1 MTNQKNTGERQ
12 QKIIVFLLFIVLI
25 LASIIIGTF
34 NKINFLEKPPVTK
47 APDIEPI
54 EAVAPVSTG
63 KIAIIID
70 DFGYRDDNV
79 SEGFL
84 ALDAELTLAVIP
96 GHQNSKVFA
105 AKADQK
111 GYEVIV
117 HMPMESTNETR
128 GEKEYML
135 TTSMTSNE
143 IESRVEEVISEFPEA
158 VGMNN
163 HQGSKAT
170 SDKRIM
176 NILSNVLKRHG
187 KYFIDS
193 RTTSETV
200 AEITMRFR
208 GVHTIRRHVFL
219 DNENKQ
225 NKIREQLY
233 KLVDKAESKGLAV
246 GIGHAR
252 INTLEV
258 LKQEIPKLKEYGFK
272 FQFASFAVK

>member
-1 MTNQKNTGERQ
+1 MLVLSACILYILNSRTEEPAPITRTVTLPKVDFEKVEFQEDTRGN
-12 QKIIVFLLFIVLI
+12 IV
-25 LASIIIGTF
+25 
-34 NKINFLEKPPVTK
+34 
-47 APDIEPI
+47 
-54 EAVAPVSTG
+54 
-63 KIAIIID
+63 IIID

-84 ALDAELTLAVIP
+84 SLGADLTFAVIP

-105 AKADQK
+105 AKAEQN

-143 IESRVEEVISEFPEA
+143 IESKVEQVISEFPEA

-176 NILSNVLKRHG
+176 NIISNVLKRHG

-193 RTTSETV
+193 RTTSATV
-200 AEITMRFR
+200 AENTMRSR
-208 GVHTIRRHVFL
+208 GVPTIRRHVFL
-219 DNENKQ
+219 DNENEQ
-225 NKIREQLY
+225 NKIRQQLY
-233 KLVDKAESKGLAV
+233 KLVDKAESIGLAV

-252 INTLEV
+252 KNTLEV
-258 LKQEIPKLKEYGFK
+258 LRQEIPRLKEHGFK

>member
-1 MTNQKNTGERQ
+1 MNQLRNYFVLAVLVLSACILYILKSKTDEPVPTRRTVTIP
-12 QKIIVFLLFIVLI
+12 KIEIEEDIRGNIV
-25 LASIIIGTF
+25 
-34 NKINFLEKPPVTK
+34 
-47 APDIEPI
+47 
-54 EAVAPVSTG
+54 
-63 KIAIIID
+63 IIID

-84 ALDAELTLAVIP
+84 SLDADITFAIIP

-105 AKADQK
+105 AKADQN

-128 GEKEYML
+128 GEKEYKL
-135 TTSMTSNE
+135 TTSMTSDE
-143 IESRVEEVISEFPEA
+143 IESKVEEVISEFPEA

-176 NILSNVLKRHG
+176 NIVGNVLKRHG

-193 RTTSETV
+193 RTSSETV
-200 AEITMRFR
+200 AETTMRSR
-208 GVHTIRRHVFL
+208 GVPTIRRHVFL
-219 DNENKQ
+219 DNENQK

-233 KLVDKAESKGLAV
+233 KLADKAELKGLAV
-246 GIGHAR
+246 GIGHAKT
-252 INTLEV
+252 NTLKV
-258 LKQEIPKLKEYGFK
+258 LKQEIPRLKEHGFK
-272 FQFASFAVK
+272 FQFASFSVE

>member
-1 MTNQKNTGERQ
+1 MNQLRSLFVFAVLVLSACILYILNSRTEETAPITRTVTLPKVDFEKVEFQEDTRGN
-12 QKIIVFLLFIVLI
+12 IV
-25 LASIIIGTF
+25 
-34 NKINFLEKPPVTK
+34 
-47 APDIEPI
+47 
-54 EAVAPVSTG
+54 
-63 KIAIIID
+63 IIID

-84 ALDAELTLAVIP
+84 SLGADLTFAVIP

-105 AKADQK
+105 AKAEQN

-143 IESRVEEVISEFPEA
+143 IESKVEQVISEFPEA

-176 NILSNVLKRHG
+176 NIISNVLKRHG

-193 RTTSETV
+193 RTTSATV
-200 AEITMRFR
+200 AENTMRSR
-208 GVHTIRRHVFL
+208 GVPTIRRHVFL
-219 DNENKQ
+219 DNENEQ
-225 NKIREQLY
+225 SKIRQQLY
-233 KLVDKAESKGLAV
+233 KLVDKAESVGLAV

-252 INTLEV
+252 KNTLEV
-258 LKQEIPKLKEYGFK
+258 LRQEIPRLKEHGFK

>member
-1 MTNQKNTGERQ
+1 MAVLVLSVCTLYILKSRTEEPAPTSRIVTLP
-12 QKIIVFLLFIVLI
+12 KIEIEEDIRGNIV
-25 LASIIIGTF
+25 
-34 NKINFLEKPPVTK
+34 
-47 APDIEPI
+47 
-54 EAVAPVSTG
+54 
-63 KIAIIID
+63 IIID

-84 ALDAELTLAVIP
+84 SLDADLTFAVIP

-105 AKADQK
+105 AKADQN

-208 GVHTIRRHVFL
+208 GVHVAFWNSTTDRV
-219 DNENKQ
+219 NK
-225 NKIREQLY
+225 NRPKGTW
-233 KLVDKAESKGLAV
+233 KALRGL
-246 GIGHAR
+246 
-252 INTLEV
+252 
-258 LKQEIPKLKEYGFK
+258 
-272 FQFASFAVK
+272 

>member
-1 MTNQKNTGERQ
+1 MNQLRSIFVFAVLVLSACILYILNSRTEEPAPITRTVTLPKVDFEKVEFQEDTRGN
-12 QKIIVFLLFIVLI
+12 IV
-25 LASIIIGTF
+25 
-34 NKINFLEKPPVTK
+34 
-47 APDIEPI
+47 
-54 EAVAPVSTG
+54 
-63 KIAIIID
+63 IIID

-84 ALDAELTLAVIP
+84 SLGADLTFAVIP

-105 AKADQK
+105 AKAEQN

-143 IESRVEEVISEFPEA
+143 IESKVEQVISEFPEA

-176 NILSNVLKRHG
+176 NIISNVLKRHG

-193 RTTSETV
+193 RTTSATV
-200 AEITMRFR
+200 AENTMRSR
-208 GVHTIRRHVFL
+208 GVPTIRRHVFL
-219 DNENKQ
+219 DNENEQ
-225 NKIREQLY
+225 SKIRQQLY
-233 KLVDKAESKGLAV
+233 KLVDKAESVGLAV

-252 INTLEV
+252 KNTLEV
-258 LKQEIPKLKEYGFK
+258 LRQEIPRLKEHGFK

>member
-1 MTNQKNTGERQ
+1 MNQLRNYFVLAVLVLSACILYILKSKTDEPVPTRRTVTIP
-12 QKIIVFLLFIVLI
+12 KIEIEEDIRGNIV
-25 LASIIIGTF
+25 
-34 NKINFLEKPPVTK
+34 
-47 APDIEPI
+47 
-54 EAVAPVSTG
+54 
-63 KIAIIID
+63 IIID

-84 ALDAELTLAVIP
+84 SLDADITFAIIP

-105 AKADQK
+105 AKADQN

-128 GEKEYML
+128 GEKEYKL
-135 TTSMTSNE
+135 TTSMTSDE
-143 IESRVEEVISEFPEA
+143 IESKVEEVISEFPEA

-176 NILSNVLKRHG
+176 NIVGNVLKRHG

-193 RTTSETV
+193 RTSSETV
-200 AEITMRFR
+200 AETTMRSR
-208 GVHTIRRHVFL
+208 GVPTIRRHVFL
-219 DNENKQ
+219 DNENQK

-233 KLVDKAESKGLAV
+233 KLADKAESKGLAV
-246 GIGHAR
+246 GIGHAKT
-252 INTLEV
+252 NTLKV
-258 LKQEIPKLKEYGFK
+258 LKQEIPRLKEHGFK
-272 FQFASFAVK
+272 FQFASFAVE

>member
-1 MTNQKNTGERQ
+1 MNQLRNYFVLAVLVLSACILYILKSKTDEPVPTRRTVTIP
-12 QKIIVFLLFIVLI
+12 KIEIEEDVRGNIV
-25 LASIIIGTF
+25 
-34 NKINFLEKPPVTK
+34 
-47 APDIEPI
+47 
-54 EAVAPVSTG
+54 
-63 KIAIIID
+63 IIID

-84 ALDAELTLAVIP
+84 SLDADITFAIIP

-105 AKADQK
+105 AKADQN

-128 GEKEYML
+128 GEKEYKL
-135 TTSMTSNE
+135 TTSMTSDE
-143 IESRVEEVISEFPEA
+143 IESKVEEVISEFPEA

-176 NILSNVLKRHG
+176 NIVGNVLKRHG

-193 RTTSETV
+193 RTSSETV
-200 AEITMRFR
+200 AETTMRSR
-208 GVHTIRRHVFL
+208 GVPTIRRHVFL
-219 DNENKQ
+219 DNENQK

-233 KLVDKAESKGLAV
+233 KLADKAELKGLAV
-246 GIGHAR
+246 GIGHAKP
-252 INTLEV
+252 NTLKV
-258 LKQEIPKLKEYGFK
+258 LKQEIPRLKEHGFK
-272 FQFASFAVK
+272 FQFASFAVE

>member
-1 MTNQKNTGERQ
+1 MAVLVLSACILYILKSKTDEPVPTRRTVTIP
-12 QKIIVFLLFIVLI
+12 KIEIEEDVRGNIV
-25 LASIIIGTF
+25 
-34 NKINFLEKPPVTK
+34 
-47 APDIEPI
+47 
-54 EAVAPVSTG
+54 
-63 KIAIIID
+63 IIID

-84 ALDAELTLAVIP
+84 SLDADLTFAIIP

-105 AKADQK
+105 AKADQN

-128 GEKEYML
+128 GEKEYKL
-135 TTSMTSNE
+135 TTSMTSDE
-143 IESRVEEVISEFPEA
+143 IESKVEEVISEFPEA

-176 NILSNVLKRHG
+176 NIVGNVLKRHG

-193 RTTSETV
+193 RTSSETV
-200 AEITMRFR
+200 AETTMRSR
-208 GVHTIRRHVFL
+208 GVPTIRRHVFL
-219 DNENKQ
+219 DNENQK

-233 KLVDKAESKGLAV
+233 KLADKAELKGLAV
-246 GIGHAR
+246 GIGHAKT
-252 INTLEV
+252 NTLKV
-258 LKQEIPKLKEYGFK
+258 LKQEIPRLKEHGFK
-272 FQFASFAVK
+272 FQFASFAVE

>member
-1 MTNQKNTGERQ
+1 MNQLRNYFVLAVLVLSACILYILKSKTDEPVPTRRTVTIP
-12 QKIIVFLLFIVLI
+12 KIEIEEDIRGNIV
-25 LASIIIGTF
+25 
-34 NKINFLEKPPVTK
+34 
-47 APDIEPI
+47 
-54 EAVAPVSTG
+54 
-63 KIAIIID
+63 IIID

-84 ALDAELTLAVIP
+84 SLDADITFAIIP

-105 AKADQK
+105 AKADQN

-128 GEKEYML
+128 GEEEYKL
-135 TTSMTSNE
+135 TTSMTSDE
-143 IESRVEEVISEFPEA
+143 IESKVEEVISEFPEA

-176 NILSNVLKRHG
+176 NIVGNVLKRHG

-193 RTTSETV
+193 RTSSETV
-200 AEITMRFR
+200 AETTMRSR
-208 GVHTIRRHVFL
+208 GVPTIRRHVFL
-219 DNENKQ
+219 DNEDKY

-233 KLVDKAESKGLAV
+233 KLADKAELKGLAV
-246 GIGHAR
+246 GIGHAKT
-252 INTLEV
+252 NTLKV
-258 LKQEIPKLKEYGFK
+258 LKQEIPRLKEHGFK
-272 FQFASFAVK
+272 FQFASFAVE

>member
-1 MTNQKNTGERQ
+1 MNQLRNY
-12 QKIIVFLLFIVLI
+12 FVLAVLVLSACI
-25 LASIIIGTF
+25 LYILNSKTD
-34 NKINFLEKPPVTK
+34 
-47 APDIEPI
+47 APDPTTRTVTLPKIEI
-54 EAVAPVSTG
+54 EEDVRGNIV
-63 KIAIIID
+63 IIID

-84 ALDAELTLAVIP
+84 SLDADLTFAVIP
-96 GHQNSKVFA
+96 GHQNSRLFS

-117 HMPMESTNETR
+117 HMPMESTKETR

-135 TTSMTSNE
+135 TTSMTSDA
-143 IESRVEEVISEFPEA
+143 IESKVEEVISEFPEA

-176 NILSNVLKRHG
+176 NIVGNVLKRYG

-193 RTTSETV
+193 RTTSATV
-200 AEITMRFR
+200 AETTMRSR

-219 DNENKQ
+219 DNENKH

-252 INTLEV
+252 KNTLEV
-258 LKQEIPKLKEYGFK
+258 LQQEIPKLKEHGFK

>member
-1 MTNQKNTGERQ
+1 MNQLRNYFVLAVLVLSACILYILKSKTDEPVPTRRTVTIP
-12 QKIIVFLLFIVLI
+12 KIEIEEDIRGNIV
-25 LASIIIGTF
+25 
-34 NKINFLEKPPVTK
+34 
-47 APDIEPI
+47 
-54 EAVAPVSTG
+54 
-63 KIAIIID
+63 IIID

-84 ALDAELTLAVIP
+84 SLDADITFAIIP

-105 AKADQK
+105 AKADQN

-128 GEKEYML
+128 GEKEYKL
-135 TTSMTSNE
+135 TTSMTSDE
-143 IESRVEEVISEFPEA
+143 IESKVEKVISEFPEA

-176 NILSNVLKRHG
+176 NIVGNVLKRHG

-193 RTTSETV
+193 RTSSETV
-200 AEITMRFR
+200 AETTMRSR
-208 GVHTIRRHVFL
+208 GVPTIRRHVFL
-219 DNENKQ
+219 DNKDNN

-233 KLVDKAESKGLAV
+233 KLADKAELKGLAV
-246 GIGHAR
+246 GIGHAKT
-252 INTLEV
+252 NTLKV
-258 LKQEIPKLKEYGFK
+258 LKQEIPRLKEHGFK
-272 FQFASFAVK
+272 FQFASFAVE

>member
-1 MTNQKNTGERQ
+1 MNQLRTYFVLAVLVLSACILYILKSKTDEPDPTRRIVTIP
-12 QKIIVFLLFIVLI
+12 KIEIEEDVRGNIV
-25 LASIIIGTF
+25 
-34 NKINFLEKPPVTK
+34 
-47 APDIEPI
+47 
-54 EAVAPVSTG
+54 
-63 KIAIIID
+63 IIID

-84 ALDAELTLAVIP
+84 SLDADLTFAVIP
-96 GHQNSKVFA
+96 GHQNSRLFS

-117 HMPMESTNETR
+117 HMPMESTKETR

-135 TTSMTSNE
+135 TTSMTSDA
-143 IESRVEEVISEFPEA
+143 IESKVEEVISEFPEA

-176 NILSNVLKRHG
+176 NILGNVLKRHG

-200 AEITMRFR
+200 AETTMRSR
-208 GVHTIRRHVFL
+208 GVPTIRRHVFL
-219 DNENKQ
+219 DNEDKY

-233 KLVDKAESKGLAV
+233 KLADKAESKGLGV
-246 GIGHAR
+246 GIGHAKT
-252 INTLEV
+252 NTLEV
-258 LKQEIPKLKEYGFK
+258 LKQEIPRLKEHGFK
-272 FQFASFAVK
+272 FQFASFAVE

>member
-1 MTNQKNTGERQ
+1 MNQLRTYFVLAVLVLSACILYILKSKTDEPTPTRRIVTIP
-12 QKIIVFLLFIVLI
+12 KIEIEEDVRGNIV
-25 LASIIIGTF
+25 
-34 NKINFLEKPPVTK
+34 
-47 APDIEPI
+47 
-54 EAVAPVSTG
+54 
-63 KIAIIID
+63 IIID

-84 ALDAELTLAVIP
+84 SLDADLTFAVIP
-96 GHQNSKVFA
+96 GHQNSRLFS

-117 HMPMESTNETR
+117 HMPMESTKETR

-135 TTSMTSNE
+135 TTSMTSDA
-143 IESRVEEVISEFPEA
+143 IESKVEEVISEFPEA

-176 NILSNVLKRHG
+176 NILGNVLKRHG

-200 AEITMRFR
+200 AETTMRSR
-208 GVHTIRRHVFL
+208 GVPTIRRHVFL
-219 DNENKQ
+219 DNEDKY

-233 KLVDKAESKGLAV
+233 KLADKAESKGLGV
-246 GIGHAR
+246 GIGHAKT
-252 INTLEV
+252 NTLEV
-258 LKQEIPKLKEYGFK
+258 LKQEIPRLKEHGFK
-272 FQFASFAVK
+272 FQFASFAVE

>member
-1 MTNQKNTGERQ
+1 MNQLRNYFVLAVLVLSACILYILKSKTDEPVPTTRTVTLP
-12 QKIIVFLLFIVLI
+12 KIEIEEDVRGNIV
-25 LASIIIGTF
+25 
-34 NKINFLEKPPVTK
+34 
-47 APDIEPI
+47 
-54 EAVAPVSTG
+54 
-63 KIAIIID
+63 IIID

-84 ALDAELTLAVIP
+84 SLDADITFAIIP

-105 AKADQK
+105 AKADQN

-128 GEKEYML
+128 GEKEYKL
-135 TTSMTSNE
+135 TTSMTSDE
-143 IESRVEEVISEFPEA
+143 IESKVEEVISEFPEA

-176 NILSNVLKRHG
+176 NIVGNVLKRHG

-193 RTTSETV
+193 RTSSETV
-200 AEITMRFR
+200 AETTMRSR
-208 GVHTIRRHVFL
+208 GVPTIRRHVFL
-219 DNENKQ
+219 DNENQK

-233 KLVDKAESKGLAV
+233 KLADKAELKGLAV
-246 GIGHAR
+246 GIGHAKT
-252 INTLEV
+252 NTLKV
-258 LKQEIPKLKEYGFK
+258 LKQEIPRLKEHGFK
-272 FQFASFAVK
+272 FQFASFAVE

>member
-1 MTNQKNTGERQ
+1 MNQLRNYFVLAVLVLSACILYILKSKTDEPVPTRRTVTIP
-12 QKIIVFLLFIVLI
+12 KIEIEEDIRGNIV
-25 LASIIIGTF
+25 
-34 NKINFLEKPPVTK
+34 
-47 APDIEPI
+47 
-54 EAVAPVSTG
+54 
-63 KIAIIID
+63 IIID

-84 ALDAELTLAVIP
+84 SLDADITFAIIP

-105 AKADQK
+105 AKADQN

-128 GEKEYML
+128 GEKEYKL
-135 TTSMTSNE
+135 TTSMTSDE
-143 IESRVEEVISEFPEA
+143 IESKVEEVISEFPEA

-176 NILSNVLKRHG
+176 NIVGNVLKRHG

-193 RTTSETV
+193 RTSSETV
-200 AEITMRFR
+200 AETTMRSR
-208 GVHTIRRHVFL
+208 GVPTIRRHVFL
-219 DNENKQ
+219 DNENQK

-233 KLVDKAESKGLAV
+233 KLADKAELKGLAV
-246 GIGHAR
+246 GIGHAKT
-252 INTLEV
+252 NTLKV
-258 LKQEIPKLKEYGFK
+258 LKQEIPRLKEHGFK
-272 FQFASFAVK
+272 FQFASFAVE

>member
-1 MTNQKNTGERQ
+1 MNQLRNYFVLAVLVLSACILYILKSKTDEPALTRRTVTIP
-12 QKIIVFLLFIVLI
+12 KIEIEEDVRGNIV
-25 LASIIIGTF
+25 
-34 NKINFLEKPPVTK
+34 
-47 APDIEPI
+47 
-54 EAVAPVSTG
+54 
-63 KIAIIID
+63 IIID

-84 ALDAELTLAVIP
+84 SLDADLTFAIIP

-105 AKADQK
+105 AKADQN
-111 GYEVIV
+111 GNEVIV

-128 GEKEYML
+128 GEKNYML

-143 IESRVEEVISEFPEA
+143 IERRVEEVFSEFPEA

-176 NILSNVLKRHG
+176 NIVGNVLKRYG

-193 RTTSETV
+193 RTTSATV
-200 AEITMRFR
+200 AETTMRSR

-219 DNENKQ
+219 DNENKH

-252 INTLEV
+252 KNTLEV
-258 LKQEIPKLKEYGFK
+258 LQQEIPKLKEHGFK

>member
-1 MTNQKNTGERQ
+1 LNQLRNYFVLAVLVLSACILYILKSKTDEPVPNTSTVTLP
-12 QKIIVFLLFIVLI
+12 KIEIEEDVRGYIV
-25 LASIIIGTF
+25 
-34 NKINFLEKPPVTK
+34 
-47 APDIEPI
+47 
-54 EAVAPVSTG
+54 
-63 KIAIIID
+63 IIID

-84 ALDAELTLAVIP
+84 SLDADLTFAVIP
-96 GHQNSKVFA
+96 GHQNSRLFS
-105 AKADQK
+105 AKADQN

-117 HMPMESTNETR
+117 HMPMESKNKTR

-135 TTSMTSNE
+135 TTAMTSDA

-176 NILSNVLKRHG
+176 NIVGNVLKRHG

-200 AEITMRFR
+200 AETTMRSR
-208 GVHTIRRHVFL
+208 GVPTIRRHVFL
-219 DNENKQ
+219 DNEDKY

-233 KLVDKAESKGLAV
+233 KLADKAESKGLGV
-246 GIGHAR
+246 GIGHAKT
-252 INTLEV
+252 NTLEV
-258 LKQEIPKLKEYGFK
+258 LKQEIPRLKEHGFK
-272 FQFASFAVK
+272 FQFASFAVE

>member
-1 MTNQKNTGERQ
+1 LNQLRNYFVLAVLVLSACILYILKSKTDEPVPTRRTVTIP
-12 QKIIVFLLFIVLI
+12 KIEIEEDVRGNIV
-25 LASIIIGTF
+25 
-34 NKINFLEKPPVTK
+34 
-47 APDIEPI
+47 
-54 EAVAPVSTG
+54 
-63 KIAIIID
+63 IIID

-84 ALDAELTLAVIP
+84 SLDADITFAIIP

-105 AKADQK
+105 AKADQN

-128 GEKEYML
+128 GEKEYKL
-135 TTSMTSNE
+135 TTSMTSDE
-143 IESRVEEVISEFPEA
+143 IESKVEEVISEFPEA

-176 NILSNVLKRHG
+176 NIVGNVLKRHG

-193 RTTSETV
+193 RTSSETV
-200 AEITMRFR
+200 AETTMRSR
-208 GVHTIRRHVFL
+208 GVPTIRRHVFL
-219 DNENKQ
+219 DNENQK

-233 KLVDKAESKGLAV
+233 KLADKAELKGLAV
-246 GIGHAR
+246 GIGHAKT
-252 INTLEV
+252 NTLKV
-258 LKQEIPKLKEYGFK
+258 LKQEIPRLKEHGFK
-272 FQFASFAVK
+272 FQFASFAVE

>member
-1 MTNQKNTGERQ
+1 LKQLRSFFVLAVLVLSACILYILKSRTEEPAPTSRIVTLP
-12 QKIIVFLLFIVLI
+12 KIEIEEDIRGNIV
-25 LASIIIGTF
+25 
-34 NKINFLEKPPVTK
+34 
-47 APDIEPI
+47 
-54 EAVAPVSTG
+54 
-63 KIAIIID
+63 IIID

-84 ALDAELTLAVIP
+84 SLDADLTFAVIP

-105 AKADQK
+105 AKADQN

-117 HMPMESTNETR
+117 HMP

-233 KLVDKAESKGLAV
+233 KLVDKAESIGLAV

>member
-1 MTNQKNTGERQ
+1 LNQLRNYFVLAVLVLSACILYILKSKTDEPVPTRRTVTIP
-12 QKIIVFLLFIVLI
+12 KIEIEEDIRGNIV
-25 LASIIIGTF
+25 
-34 NKINFLEKPPVTK
+34 
-47 APDIEPI
+47 
-54 EAVAPVSTG
+54 
-63 KIAIIID
+63 IIID

-84 ALDAELTLAVIP
+84 SLDADITFAIIP

-105 AKADQK
+105 AKADQN

-128 GEKEYML
+128 GEKEYKL
-135 TTSMTSNE
+135 TTSMTSDE
-143 IESRVEEVISEFPEA
+143 IESKVEKVISEFPEA

-176 NILSNVLKRHG
+176 NIVGNVLKRHG

-193 RTTSETV
+193 RTSSETV
-200 AEITMRFR
+200 AETTMRSR
-208 GVHTIRRHVFL
+208 GVPTIRRHVFL
-219 DNENKQ
+219 DNENQK

-233 KLVDKAESKGLAV
+233 KLADKAELKGLAV
-246 GIGHAR
+246 GIGHAKT
-252 INTLEV
+252 NTLKV
-258 LKQEIPKLKEYGFK
+258 LKQEIPRLKEHGFK
-272 FQFASFAVK
+272 FQFASFAVE

>member
-1 MTNQKNTGERQ
+1 MNQLRNYFVLAVLVLSACILYILKSKTDEPVPTRRTVTIP
-12 QKIIVFLLFIVLI
+12 KIEIEEDIRGNIV
-25 LASIIIGTF
+25 
-34 NKINFLEKPPVTK
+34 
-47 APDIEPI
+47 
-54 EAVAPVSTG
+54 
-63 KIAIIID
+63 IIID

-84 ALDAELTLAVIP
+84 SLDADITFAIIP

-105 AKADQK
+105 AKADQN

-128 GEKEYML
+128 GEKEYKL
-135 TTSMTSNE
+135 TTSMTSDE
-143 IESRVEEVISEFPEA
+143 IESKVEEVISEFPEA

-176 NILSNVLKRHG
+176 NIVGNVLKRHG

-193 RTTSETV
+193 RTSSETV
-200 AEITMRFR
+200 AETTMRSR
-208 GVHTIRRHVFL
+208 GVPTIRRHVFL
-219 DNENKQ
+219 DNENQK

-233 KLVDKAESKGLAV
+233 KLADKAELKGLAV
-246 GIGHAR
+246 GIGHAKA
-252 INTLEV
+252 NTLKV
-258 LKQEIPKLKEYGFK
+258 LKQEIPRLKEHGFK
-272 FQFASFAVK
+272 FQFASFAVE

>member
-1 MTNQKNTGERQ
+1 MNQLRSIFVFAVLVLSACILYILNSRTEEPAPITRTVTLPKVDFEKVESQEDTRGN
-12 QKIIVFLLFIVLI
+12 IV
-25 LASIIIGTF
+25 
-34 NKINFLEKPPVTK
+34 
-47 APDIEPI
+47 
-54 EAVAPVSTG
+54 
-63 KIAIIID
+63 IIID

-84 ALDAELTLAVIP
+84 SLGADLTFAVIP

-105 AKADQK
+105 AKAEQN

-143 IESRVEEVISEFPEA
+143 IESKVEQVISEFPEA

-176 NILSNVLKRHG
+176 NIISNVLKRHG

-193 RTTSETV
+193 RTTSATV
-200 AEITMRFR
+200 AENTMRSR
-208 GVHTIRRHVFL
+208 GVPTIRRHVFL
-219 DNENKQ
+219 DNENEQ
-225 NKIREQLY
+225 SKIRQQLY
-233 KLVDKAESKGLAV
+233 KLVDKAESVGLAV

-252 INTLEV
+252 KNTLEV
-258 LKQEIPKLKEYGFK
+258 LRQEIPRLKEHGFK

>member
-1 MTNQKNTGERQ
+1 MNQLRNYF
-12 QKIIVFLLFIVLI
+12 VLAVLI
-25 LASIIIGTF
+25 LSVCILYILKSKTDEPAPTRKTVTIP
-34 NKINFLEKPPVTK
+34 KIE
-47 APDIEPI
+47 IEEDVRGNI
-54 EAVAPVSTG
+54 V
-63 KIAIIID
+63 IIID
-70 DFGYRDDNV
+70 DFGYRDDHV

-84 ALDAELTLAVIP
+84 SLDADLTFAVIP

-128 GEKEYML
+128 GEKEYKL
-135 TTSMTSNE
+135 TTSMTSDE

-170 SDKRIM
+170 TDKRIM
-176 NILSNVLKRHG
+176 NIVGNVLKRHG

-193 RTTSETV
+193 RTSSETV
-200 AEITMRFR
+200 AETTMRSR
-208 GVHTIRRHVFL
+208 GVPTIRRHVFL
-219 DNENKQ
+219 DNEDKN

-233 KLVDKAESKGLAV
+233 KLADKAELKGLAV
-246 GIGHAR
+246 GIGHAKT
-252 INTLEV
+252 NTLKV
-258 LKQEIPKLKEYGFK
+258 LKQEIPRLKEHGFK
-272 FQFASFAVK
+272 FQFASFAVE

>member
-1 MTNQKNTGERQ
+1 MNQLRNYFVLAVLVLSACILYILKSKTDEPVPTRRTVTIP
-12 QKIIVFLLFIVLI
+12 KIEIEEDIRGNIV
-25 LASIIIGTF
+25 
-34 NKINFLEKPPVTK
+34 
-47 APDIEPI
+47 
-54 EAVAPVSTG
+54 
-63 KIAIIID
+63 IIID

-84 ALDAELTLAVIP
+84 SLDADITFAIIP

-105 AKADQK
+105 AKADQN

-128 GEKEYML
+128 GEKEYKL
-135 TTSMTSNE
+135 TTSMTSDE
-143 IESRVEEVISEFPEA
+143 IESKVEEVISEFPEA

-176 NILSNVLKRHG
+176 NIVGNVLKRHG

-193 RTTSETV
+193 RTSSETV
-200 AEITMRFR
+200 AETTMRSR
-208 GVHTIRRHVFL
+208 CVPTIRRHVFL
-219 DNENKQ
+219 DNENQK

-233 KLVDKAESKGLAV
+233 KLADKAELKGLAV
-246 GIGHAR
+246 GIGHAKT
-252 INTLEV
+252 NTLKV
-258 LKQEIPKLKEYGFK
+258 LKQEIPRLKEHGFK
-272 FQFASFAVK
+272 FQFASFAVE